1 MASEQSISQERLE
14 PSILI
19 GGADVEGVVEPSVAP
34 IYFAPCVHHD
44 SAKVP
49 GGNESVGG
57 SSKGIEALD
66 LRARELTRAAG
77 LAAAA
82 LTAAE
87 LKLAEFQA
95 WELEMAATGS
105 TGGKVGG
112 EGSSGCS
119 DTGIGAGGAKERG
132 LWGIRGEA
140 VGAGGPGGGGPGGG
154 GANSYGVTDGFGAS
168 CSGPLGGRAKASGGG
183 QPKSRVYYKWLR
195 ETGEGEY
202 LLNWTHCI
210 GGGSGGGEGG
220 CYSGVGDGVGD
231 EGDQEEICVSES
243 WESEC
248 GEKTCEFGGGS
259 DGSDELDFDDG

>member
-1 MASEQSISQERLE
+1 M
-14 PSILI
+14 
-19 GGADVEGVVEPSVAP
+19 
-34 IYFAPCVHHD
+34 
-44 SAKVP
+44 
-49 GGNESVGG
+49 
-57 SSKGIEALD
+57 
-66 LRARELTRAAG
+66 
-77 LAAAA
+77 
-82 LTAAE
+82 
-87 LKLAEFQA
+87 
-95 WELEMAATGS
+95 
-105 TGGKVGG
+105 GG

-154 GANSYGVTDGFGAS
+154 PGGGGANSYGVTDGFGAS
-168 CSGPLGGRAKASGGG
+168 CSGPLDGRIKASGGG

-202 LLNWTHCI
+202 PLNWAHCI

-231 EGDQEEICVSES
+231 KGDQEEICVSES
-243 WESEC
+243 WESEF
-248 GEKTCEFGGGS
+248 GEKTFEFGGGS